1 MSHADMNNCSGF
13 NEAAAAFSWNS
24 PKKAINPYLD
34 PAEVA
39 QVSALSNL
47 ITLYAADNEQEQ
59 LRREALSDQVWERY
73 FFNESRDP
81 VQREMEQDKLISR
94 AKLAHEQQRFNP
106 DMVILADV
114 NAQPSHISK
123 PLMQRIEYF
132 SSLGRPKAYSRYLRE
147 TIKPCLERLE
157 HVRESQLSTS
167 FRFMASHE
175 GLDGL
180 LILPEMSQDQV
191 KRLSTLVAAHMS
203 MCLDAACGDLY
214 ATDDVKPEEIRKTW
228 EKVAAETLC
237 LDVIPPAFEQLRRKR
252 NRRKPVPY
260 ELIPGSLARMLCAD
274 WWYRKLW
281 KMRCEWR
288 EEQLR
293 AVCLVSKKA
302 SPYVSYEAVM
312 HKREQRRKSLE
323 FFRSHELVNE
333 DGDTLDMEDVVNASS
348 SNPAHRRN
356 EMMAC
361 VKGLELI
368 AEMRGDCAV
377 FYTITCPSRFHS
389 TLNNGRPNPT
399 WTNATVRQSSD
410 YLVGMFAAF
419 RKAMHK
425 AGLRW
430 YGVRVAEP
438 HHDGTVHWHLLCFM
452 RKKDRRAIT
461 ALLRKFAIREDR
473 EELGNNT
480 GPRFKSE
487 LINPR
492 KGTPT
497 SYIAKYISKNI
508 DGRGLAGEISKE
520 TGKSL
525 RDNAE
530 YVNAWA
536 SLHRVQQF
544 RFFGIPGRQAYRELR
559 LLAGQAARQQGDKKA
574 GVPVLDNPRLDA
586 ILAAADAGCF
596 ATYIM
601 KQGGVL
607 VPRKYHL
614 IRTAYEINEEPTAYG
629 DHGIRIYGIWS
640 PIAEGK
646 ICTHAVKWKMVRKA
660 VDVQEAVSGLLGAL
674 LSPIGLVVTALA
686 GVALVVWKYWQ
697 PITAFLGGVVEGF
710 KAAAGPISAAFEP
723 LKPVFQWIGDKVQAL
738 WGWFTDLL
746 TPVKS
751 TSAELQSA
759 AAMGRRFGEALA
771 EGLNMVMHPLD
782 SLKSGVSWLLEKLG
796 IVSKEAAKAKL
807 PESVTRQQPAT
818 VNADGKVMMPSGGF
832 PSWGYGFAGMYD
844 SGGYIPRGQ
853 FGIVGENGPEIVNG
867 PANVTSRRNTAAL
880 AAVVAGM
887 MGVAAAPAELPPL
900 HPLALPAKG
909 GEAIVSRAA
918 TVPLVQRIEAP
929 TQIIIQTQPGQS
941 AQDIAREVARQLD
954 ERERR
959 LKAKARSN
967 YSDQGG
973 YDA

>member
-1 MSHADMNNCSGF
+1 MSHDDMNNCSGF
-13 NEAAAAFSWNS
+13 NEAAAAFSWNGS
-24 PKKAINPYLD
+24 KKAINPYLD

-39 QVSALSNL
+39 PESALSNL

-59 LRREALSDQVWERY
+59 LRREALSEQVWERY

-147 TIKPCLERLE
+147 TIKPCLERLDC
-157 HVRESQLSTS
+157 VRDSQLSVS
-167 FRFMASHE
+167 FRFMASHQ
-175 GLDGL
+175 GLEGL

-203 MCLDAACGDLY
+203 MCLEDACGDLY

-228 EKVAAETLC
+228 EKVAAETLR
-237 LDVIPPAFEQLRRKR
+237 LDVIPPAFEKLRRKR

-293 AVCLVSKKA
+293 SVCLVSKKA

-368 AEMRGDCAV
+368 AEMRSDCAV

-425 AGLRW
+425 AELRW

-438 HHDGTVHWHLLCFM
+438 HHDGTVHWHLMCFM

-525 RDNAE
+525 HDNAE

-574 GVPVLDNPRLDA
+574 GAPVLDNPRLDA

-660 VDVQEAVSGLLGAL
+660 VDVQEAVADQGACAPWTRGNNCPL
-674 LSPIGLVVTALA
+674 AENLNQQEKDKSTDGDPRTDITCMDDKELHDYLHSMSKKERQELAARLRLMKPKRRKDYKQRITEYQRQQLVYEL
-686 GVALVVWKYWQ
+686 KSR
-697 PITAFLGGVVEGF
+697 GF
-710 KAAAGPISAAFEP
+710 DGSEKE
-723 LKPVFQWIGDKVQAL
+723 V
-738 WGWFTDLL
+738 DLL
-746 TPVKS
+746 LRGGS
-751 TSAELQSA
+751 
-759 AAMGRRFGEALA
+759 
-771 EGLNMVMHPLD
+771 
-782 SLKSGVSWLLEKLG
+782 
-796 IVSKEAAKAKL
+796 I
-807 PESVTRQQPAT
+807 
-818 VNADGKVMMPSGGF
+818 PSG
-832 PSWGYGFAGMYD
+832 AGLRIFY
-844 SGGYIPRGQ
+844 
-853 FGIVGENGPEIVNG
+853 
-867 PANVTSRRNTAAL
+867 RN
-880 AAVVAGM
+880 
-887 MGVAAAPAELPPL
+887 
-900 HPLALPAKG
+900 
-909 GEAIVSRAA
+909 
-918 TVPLVQRIEAP
+918 QRLQE
-929 TQIIIQTQPGQS
+929 
-941 AQDIAREVARQLD
+941 DDKWRNL
-954 ERERR
+954 
-959 LKAKARSN
+959 
-967 YSDQGG
+967 Y
-973 YDA
+973 